1 VPLVKQTI
9 QTERLFTHLH
19 GDVARLPA
27 GSVEIL
33 EIIGN
38 GLPSSKSFNNGVDGV
53 QYISL
58 DGPNLLTGLATCQTQ
73 SIKSVVKNKGE
84 ALRQCCNGVNECF
97 LSSINRLREADG
109 SPPLPKVPPMKP
121 AIIITTNESQC
132 QIPHMDVKEPE
143 LREASYVGFIPATRN
158 GMYLEVWPVHNLC
171 PGMKKIQGEIIF
183 IPLGSLL
190 VLPATTIHGGGM
202 KAPLPPTTTDSVVDQ
217 SHGVIHQ
224 HPRFHFYVFP
234 TRDEAEYS
242 GANLFDMPS
251 EMRLKL
257 GTDHLEFSDLF
268 VHSPE
273 LQYTAENPGQLAL
286 GLLNDISP
294 ILIERTG
301 GPG

>member
-1 VPLVKQTI
+1 MPDPS
-9 QTERLFTHLH
+9 H
-19 GDVARLPA
+19 GCDRARIKRGFLCWFHPCYYKRN
-27 GSVEIL
+27 V
-33 EIIGN
+33 
-38 GLPSSKSFNNGVDGV
+38 
-53 QYISL
+53 YRSL
-58 DGPNLLTGLATCQTQ
+58 ACQQ
-73 SIKSVVKNKGE
+73 SAPRHEE
-84 ALRQCCNGVNECF
+84 A
-97 LSSINRLREADG
+97 
-109 SPPLPKVPPMKP
+109 P
-121 AIIITTNESQC
+121 
-132 QIPHMDVKEPE
+132 
-143 LREASYVGFIPATRN
+143 
-158 GMYLEVWPVHNLC
+158 
-171 PGMKKIQGEIIF
+171 GEIIF

-202 KAPLPPTTTDSVVDQ
+202 KAPLPPTTTDGVVDQ

-268 VHSPE
+268 VHSPD